1 MPRNIELKA
10 RLVDLDAARRT
21 AVSLGAAPA
30 GIEHQVDTYFAVSH
44 GRLKLREI
52 NDREARLV
60 GYVRPNDLQP
70 KASDYT
76 LVPVAEPL
84 QLKELLS
91 SALGVVAVVEKRREI
106 FLWRNVRIHLD
117 RVVGLGT
124 FLEFEAVLA
133 ADESDEAGRRQVAEL
148 RAAFGITDGDLLAA
162 SYADLLWG
170 KSPVSG

>member
-1 MPRNIELKA
+1 MARNIELKA
-10 RLVDLDAARRT
+10 RLADFEVARLT
-21 AVSLGAAPA
+21 AQALGATHA
-30 GIEHQVDTYFAVSH
+30 GVERQVDTYFAVPQ

-60 GYVRPNDLQP
+60 GYVRPNDLQA

-76 LVPVAEPL
+76 LVPVVVPL
-84 QLKELLS
+84 QLKELLA
-91 SALGVVAVVEKRREI
+91 SALGVVAVVSKRREI
-106 FLWRNVRIHLD
+106 FLWHNVRIHLD
-117 RVVGLGT
+117 QVDGLGT

-133 ADESDEAGRRQVAEL
+133 PDESDESGRRQVAEL
-148 RAAFGITDGDLLAA
+148 RAAFGIADGDLLAA